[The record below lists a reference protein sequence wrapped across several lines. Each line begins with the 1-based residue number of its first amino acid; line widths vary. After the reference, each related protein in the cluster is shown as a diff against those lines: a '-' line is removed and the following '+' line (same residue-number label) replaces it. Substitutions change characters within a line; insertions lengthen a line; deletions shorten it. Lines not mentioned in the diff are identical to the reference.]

1 MAYRI
6 TITSQPL
13 HWSPLKIRMMKRD
26 LLVMMSRE
34 GAPNCEFIVENLEGE
49 EDESPKPILHL
60 KCAPCGETFDTPY
73 FSPCPKC
80 GSRDVDKVH
89 ELIPEQDSAGDE
101 PPTPPAFIPNAEAP
115 GESPALVPALE
126 EMALAAQSSLAT
138 AAPQHPEWFCPDCDK
153 TFHAP
158 KRTNCPGCKGYIKV
172 RKADAA

>member
-26 LLVMMSRE
+26 LLVMMARE
-34 GAPNCEFIVENLEGE
+34 GAPNCEFEVTNLEGE
-49 EDESPKPILHL
+49 EAEPPKPILHL

-80 GSRDVDKVH
+80 GARDVDKVP
-89 ELIPEQDSAGDE
+89 ELIPEQDSAGDA
-101 PPTPPAFIPNAEAP
+101 PTPPASVQDVTPPAMP
-115 GESPALVPALE
+115 PALVPALE